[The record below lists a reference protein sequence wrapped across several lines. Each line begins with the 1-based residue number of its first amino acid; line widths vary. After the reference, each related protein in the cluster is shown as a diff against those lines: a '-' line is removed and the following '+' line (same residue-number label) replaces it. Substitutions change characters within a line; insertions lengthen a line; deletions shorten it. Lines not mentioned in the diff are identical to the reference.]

1 MSDRPRL
8 LALVLTGLVLF
19 LAACGGPGA
28 SLGPTPTAILLPGK
42 TGLAIATDLTRSP
55 QPEQTSTPVPSRL
68 PAEAAA
74 IAMPTTTAPMAS
86 AFSAPTQ
93 LPQVMALGIRPWLT
107 LRAAA
112 SADAGAIATVPGS
125 SVLKAVGRS
134 EDGRWLLASYGDA
147 GDQAWVASRDVK
159 LLADSESLAVTD
171 VRIAARPA
179 ATPNRSA
186 ESQPSRAAARPA
198 QSGKIAFE
206 TRTGGD
212 IYLVNADGS
221 GLRRLTDGMDPALS
235 PDGKRLAFARWG
247 TPNGVFLLDL
257 ATGKEQQVA
266 TADRPRSPTW
276 SPDGS
281 RLAFSYT
288 RRSFMCRV
296 SPFGCLEDE
305 QLKKA
310 LGGGDCLDTPQGRF
324 CIGDFPL
331 VPFEENAL
339 AQVSLADD
347 TWLDLPAQRIAQ
359 SPHWHP
365 TGNEIIYRG
374 DQGLQITAPD
384 GKTRPLVNNVELRS
398 PAWSPDGQHIIAQA
412 YLHDR
417 YDIVLL
423 DAAGNIAKYLTAPA
437 TAIGRAPNNVAPAWS
452 PDGRSILFLSDR
464 DGAWKLYRMNADGTG
479 QALFLPAVLGK
490 LGFSYDFAAERIASW
505 GR

>member
-8 LALVLTGLVLF
+8 LALVLTGLVLL

-42 TGLAIATDLTRSP
+42 TELAIKPQITQPP
-55 QPEQTSTPVPSRL
+55 QPEQAGTPAPSR
-68 PAEAAA
+68 PTAG
-74 IAMPTTTAPMAS
+74 AMPTTTPPMAS
-86 AFSAPTQ
+86 DVSAPAQ
-93 LPQVMALGIRPWLT
+93 RPQVMALGIRPWLT

-112 SADAGAIATVPGS
+112 SANAGAIATVPGS
-125 SVLKAVGRS
+125 SVLEAVGRS
-134 EDGRWLLASYGDA
+134 EDGRWLLVSYGDA
-147 GDQAWVASRDVK
+147 EDQAWVASRDVK
-159 LLADSESLAVTD
+159 LLAGPESLPVTD
-171 VRIAARPA
+171 AAIAARPA
-179 ATPNRSA
+179 ATPNRTT
-186 ESQPSRAAARPA
+186 ESQPSRAVARPA

-221 GLRRLTDGMDPALS
+221 SLRRLTDGMDPALS

-266 TADRPRSPTW
+266 TANRPRSPTW

-305 QLKKA
+305 QLRKA

-324 CIGDFPL
+324 CIEDFPL

-339 AQVSLADD
+339 AQVSLADGA
-347 TWLDLPAQRIAQ
+347 WLDLPAQRIAQ

-365 TGNEIIYRG
+365 TGNEIIYWG

-384 GKTRPLVNNVELRS
+384 GNTRPLVNNVELRS
-398 PAWSPDGQHIIAQA
+398 PAWSPDGQDIITQA

-423 DAAGNIAKYLTAPA
+423 DAAGNIVKYLTAPA

-464 DGAWKLYRMNADGTG
+464 DGAWKLYRMNADGAG

-490 LGFSYDFAAERIASW
+490 LAFSYDFAAERIASW

>member
-1 MSDRPRL
+1 MSDLPRRI
-8 LALVLTGLVLF
+8 APVLTGLALL

-42 TGLAIATDLTRSP
+42 TEIAMTPLITQPP
-55 QPEQTSTPVPSRL
+55 QPEQAGTPT
-68 PAEAAA
+68 PAQPRTEATVT
-74 IAMPTTTAPMAS
+74 AMPTTTAPVSDAS
-86 AFSAPTQ
+86 PVPTQ
-93 LPQVMALGIRPWLT
+93 HAEVMALGIRPWLT

-112 SADAGAIATVPGS
+112 SADAGASATVPGS

-134 EDGRWLLASYGDA
+134 ENGRWLLVSYGDA
-147 GDQAWVASRDVK
+147 GDLAWVASRDVK
-159 LLADSESLAVTD
+159 LLADPESLPVTD
-171 VRIAARPA
+171 VAIAARPA
-179 ATPNRSA
+179 ATPNRTP
-186 ESQPSRAAARPA
+186 ESQPSRAVARPA

-235 PDGKRLAFARWG
+235 QDGKRLAFARWG

-257 ATGKEQQVA
+257 ATGQEQQVA
-266 TADRPRSPTW
+266 TANRPRSPTW
-276 SPDGS
+276 SPDSS

-288 RRSFMCRV
+288 RRSFMCRI

-305 QLKKA
+305 QLRQA
-310 LGGGDCLDTPQGRF
+310 MGGQDCLDTPQGRF
-324 CIGDFPL
+324 CIEDFPL

-339 AQVSLADD
+339 AQVSLADGA
-347 TWLDLPAQRIAQ
+347 WLDLPAQRIAQ
-359 SPHWHP
+359 SPNWHP
-365 TGNEIIYRG
+365 SWNEIIYQG

-384 GKTRPLVNNVELRS
+384 SSTRPLVNNVALHS
-398 PAWSPDGQHIIAQA
+398 PAWSPDGQHIVAQA

-423 DAAGNIAKYLTAPA
+423 DAAGNIVKYLTAPA

-464 DGAWKLYRMNADGTG
+464 DGAWKLYRMSADGTG
-479 QALFLPAVLGK
+479 QAPFLPGVLGK
-490 LGFSYDFAAERIASW
+490 LDFSYDFAAERIANW